1 MAGAAWITLALG
13 LGIIL
18 VRRRSVAIGLMTAQS
33 TFVSGTALLLA
44 SGRSLAFLFA
54 ALVLVIKTL
63 LLTTLLGVAVWRTRE
78 AKLVRAGVDPLARLG
93 FTLAAILLANLLIPP
108 LPGFDPTVQRASLAV
123 LCTGLAA
130 VVLRRATILQLVG
143 LLVAENGLALASI
156 SVPGGVPAVIELGA
170 LFDAVIVVSVA
181 LAFHDRIFHLLRTG
195 DSSLLRELH
204 D

>member
-1 MAGAAWITLALG
+1 
-13 LGIIL
+13 
-18 VRRRSVAIGLMTAQS
+18 
-33 TFVSGTALLLA
+33 
-44 SGRSLAFLFA
+44 
-54 ALVLVIKTL
+54 VI
-63 LLTTLLGVAVWRTRE
+63 
-78 AKLVRAGVDPLARLG
+78 
-93 FTLAAILLANLLIPP
+93 
-108 LPGFDPTVQRASLAV
+108 
-123 LCTGLAA
+123 CTGLAA